1 MDQVS
6 VEMILYEELAFGKF
20 LGKGAEG
27 AVYAAWY
34 LETPVAVK
42 QTESLSELEMNL
54 GVGMHDNIV
63 ALRGLCQKEDKLYLV
78 MEYCPRGTLDL
89 MLHHTAVKRWD
100 PAKLV
105 PLVRCCSDLLLC
117 QCVAHSLAAGNA
129 VNFQ

>member
-1 MDQVS
+1 M
-6 VEMILYEELAFGKF
+6 EMILYEELAFGKF

>member
-1 MDQVS
+1 
-6 VEMILYEELAFGKF
+6 MILYEELAFGKF

-54 GVGMHDNIV
+54 CVGMHDNIV
-63 ALRGLCQKEDKLYLV
+63 ALRGLCQQDDKLYLV

-105 PLVRCCSDLLLC
+105 PLVRCVLLQLYFPFG
-117 QCVAHSLAAGNA
+117 S
-129 VNFQ
+129 